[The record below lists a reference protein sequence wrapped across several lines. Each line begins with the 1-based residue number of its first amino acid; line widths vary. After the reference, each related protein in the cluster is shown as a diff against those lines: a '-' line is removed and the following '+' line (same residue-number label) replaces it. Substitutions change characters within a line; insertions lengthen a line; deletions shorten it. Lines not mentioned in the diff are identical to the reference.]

1 MNSIAI
7 TNARASLSELIN
19 KVAFGKER
27 VSLTRQNKP
36 VAYLIPVEDM
46 QLLEQLEDKADLLE
60 LENDLE
66 SLAEPAVS
74 IESVKSELRL

>member
-36 VAYLIPVEDM
+36 VAYLISVEDM

-66 SLAEPAVS
+66 ALAEPAVS
-74 IESVKSELRL
+74 LESVKSNLK